1 MLTLLTELLQAI
13 VQNPNIL
20 NLSVS
25 KANKLT
31 YTHIWE
37 ATTIEFRAFFSW
49 RSSRRT
55 PLISHDWH
63 KKYYSVSRLRSRK
76 QKILFQKDKNRW
88 SKKLANNLINQFIT
102 EAPKDPTELYHEGV
116 RISAFGVSLI
126 QKDKVRVFLL
136 RFWPLDLWILSPSPG
151 PSRLPS
157 LPLFC
162 HLLPCP
168 MIDAIHTLPLLY
180 FTHSISL
187 PQFNLSSSCHLS
199 SPHFTSSTSFP
210 ICPSWC
216 HLSPHLCTIC
226 HMYRSPP
233 PSHLFPLITSHCHV
247 CILTLSFR
255 LPPGLWAP
263 CGRIQVLGAEL
274 SLCRAPGLQDPG
286 RVPRQE
292 GRGEQTQPGSVSQL
306 QRGPENQIPILQ
318 PTMLKISLSWNLSSA
333 ETMDIHFSLLNQIL
347 LSLLKTS

>member
-55 PLISHDWH
+55 TLISHDWH

-88 SKKLANNLINQFIT
+88 SKKLANNLINQFII

-126 QKDKVRVFLL
+126 QKDKVRYFCLGFDLLTSESSLLL
-136 RFWPLDLWILSPSPG
+136 RVHLV
-151 PSRLPS
+151 S
-157 LPLFC
+157 LHCLFSATC
-162 HLLPCP
+162 YL
-168 MIDAIHTLPLLY
+168 
-180 FTHSISL
+180 
-187 PQFNLSSSCHLS
+187 
-199 SPHFTSSTSFP
+199 
-210 ICPSWC
+210 
-216 HLSPHLCTIC
+216 
-226 HMYRSPP
+226 
-233 PSHLFPLITSHCHV
+233 
-247 CILTLSFR
+247 
-255 LPPGLWAP
+255 
-263 CGRIQVLGAEL
+263 
-274 SLCRAPGLQDPG
+274 
-286 RVPRQE
+286 VP
-292 GRGEQTQPGSVSQL
+292 
-306 QRGPENQIPILQ
+306 
-318 PTMLKISLSWNLSSA
+318 W
-333 ETMDIHFSLLNQIL
+333 
-347 LSLLKTS
+347 